1 MLALMAEREQ
11 TRTLLRAKVQKIIQ
25 KTAFGEN
32 INTIPTLKLTLAT
45 IPAQPASLNTSSKT
59 KKFTYA
65 PQAALEV
72 PESVEELDLT
82 AQLTVAKGELN
93 PTADESAGTA
103 AYATWLEN
111 MTTTF
116 SFVTASGTALVEN
129 TDYSVTE
136 PGKFKFLKEQT
147 EKVHGVMANEGFP
160 LFTGAD
166 AFVTTEFTVD
176 LTQGIKDINAVGTA
190 GKVYNLQGVEV
201 AQPVKGLYI
210 QNGKKVIVK

>member
-1 MLALMAEREQ
+1 MQASWLS
-11 TRTLLRAKVQKIIQ
+11 LLR
-25 KTAFGEN
+25 T
-32 INTIPTLKLTLAT
+32 
-45 IPAQPASLNTSSKT
+45 
-59 KKFTYA
+59 
-65 PQAALEV
+65 
-72 PESVEELDLT
+72 
-82 AQLTVAKGELN
+82 
-93 PTADESAGTA
+93 
-103 AYATWLEN
+103 
-111 MTTTF
+111 
-116 SFVTASGTALVEN
+116 GTALVEN

-147 EKVHGVMANEGFP
+147 EKLHGVMANEGFP

-201 AQPVKGLYI
+201 AQPLKGLYI